1 MTRALASLLQAEAVR
16 RGLRS
21 GDTLPDER
29 EVFELVRDMPYARA
43 STHAPETVIAEWRG
57 TCSTKH
63 ELLAAL
69 YAELGLSSTIYA
81 CTQEIRLP
89 EGAAP
94 ELAAWNGEP
103 VIDVHNY
110 LVLHEPG
117 GDRLID
123 ATWPLAARAA
133 GLPTNE
139 WGSDMRIACIPLET
153 WALSPGQDVAAF
165 KDARLRERYTPEQ
178 LERRDGFIRAVVGC
192 SRASEIWP
200 GQAGAPWR

>member
-1 MTRALASLLQAEAVR
+1 MTRRLAQLLHTEAVR

-29 EVFELVRDMPYARA
+29 ELFELVRDLPYARA
-43 STHAPETVIAEWRG
+43 SGHEPETVIREWRG

-69 YAELGLSSTIYA
+69 YAELGLKSTIYA

-89 EGAAP
+89 DGAAP
-94 ELAAWNGEP
+94 ELAAWEGEP

-110 LVLHEPG
+110 LVLHERG

-123 ATWPLAARAA
+123 ATWPLATREV
-133 GLPTNE
+133 GLIANE
-139 WGSDMRIACIPLET
+139 WGADMRVACTPLET
-153 WALSPGQDVAAF
+153 WALESGEDGAAF
-165 KDARLRERYTPEQ
+165 KDALLRERYTPEQ
-178 LERRDGFIRAVVGC
+178 LQRRDEFIRAVG
-192 SRASEIWP
+192 RLFT
-200 GQAGAPWR
+200 GG

>member
-1 MTRALASLLQAEAVR
+1 MTRPLASLLHAGAVR

-29 EVFELVRDMPYARA
+29 EVFELVRDLPYARA
-43 STHAPETVIAEWRG
+43 SGHAPETVIAEWRG

-69 YAELGLSSTIYA
+69 YAELGVPSTIYA

-89 EGAAP
+89 DGAAP

-110 LVLHEPG
+110 LVLHERG

-133 GLPTNE
+133 GLPANE
-139 WGSDMRIACIPLET
+139 WGHDMQIACTPLET
-153 WALSPGQDVAAF
+153 WALKPGEDVATF
-165 KDARLRERYTPEQ
+165 KDAKLRERYTPEQ
-178 LERRDGFIRAVVGC
+178 LERRDEFIRAVG
-192 SRASEIWP
+192 RLFTRGE
-200 GQAGAPWR
+200 AG

>member
-1 MTRALASLLQAEAVR
+1 MTRPLATFLHAEAVR

-21 GDTLPDER
+21 GDALPYER
-29 EVFELVRDMPYARA
+29 ELFELVRDMPYARA
-43 STHAPETVIAEWRG
+43 SSHEPETVIREWRG

-69 YAELGLSSTIYA
+69 YAELGILSTIYA

-110 LVLHEPG
+110 LVLHESG

-123 ATWPLAARAA
+123 ATWPLATREA
-133 GLPTNE
+133 GLIANE
-139 WGSDMRIACIPLET
+139 WGTDMQIACTPLET
-153 WALSPGQDVAAF
+153 WALEPGEDVAAF

-178 LERRDGFIRAVVGC
+178 LQRRDEFIRAVG
-192 SRASEIWP
+192 RLFT
-200 GQAGAPWR
+200 GG

>member
-1 MTRALASLLQAEAVR
+1 M
-16 RGLRS
+16 
-21 GDTLPDER
+21 PDER

-43 STHAPETVIAEWRG
+43 STHAPETVIDEWCG

-94 ELAAWNGEP
+94 ELAAWNGEL
-103 VIDVHNY
+103 VIDIHNY

-133 GLPTNE
+133 GLPANE

-165 KDARLRERYTPEQ
+165 KDARLRERYTSEQ
-178 LERRDGFIRAVVGC
+178 LERRDEFIRAVG
-192 SRASEIWP
+192 RLFT
-200 GQAGAPWR
+200 GK